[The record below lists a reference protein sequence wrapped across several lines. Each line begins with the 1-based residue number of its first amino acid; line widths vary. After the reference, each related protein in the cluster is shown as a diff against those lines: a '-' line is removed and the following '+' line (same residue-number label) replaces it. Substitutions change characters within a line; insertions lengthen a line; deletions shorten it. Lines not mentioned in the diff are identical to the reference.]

1 LADFLS
7 SMGFLKARRFDIDS
21 ILQPALETVMQVKL
35 LSLAEVARA
44 VKRSLPYVRA
54 LADSGAVD
62 SYICS
67 SGWRGF
73 PPHALDQ
80 IKAHEKRRATP

>member
-1 LADFLS
+1 
-7 SMGFLKARRFDIDS
+7 
-21 ILQPALETVMQVKL
+21 MQVKL

-44 VKRSLPYVRA
+44 FRRSAPYIRA

-62 SYICS
+62 SYVCS

-80 IKAHEKRRATP
+80 IRAHERRRASER